1 MSTLVSRN
9 TMRLAASASGVNGYY
24 VGYRII
30 VKRLDSTTGRE
41 FVQDREIV
49 AYDGANKVVTID
61 SIWDEDFIP
70 GAGDSYEIVP
80 MYPDSRVS
88 INTAMQAMDYITSDR
103 YGRGLHPVKDLKL
116 DTWLEA
122 GRICDTPSDIWIHY
136 GTVTAGLNIGDV
148 FRWPSSGTLIWQGK
162 VAEIDGNFV
171 RMTENIGKLTNK
183 WNNWKTYSVNQ
194 LVHEDNRLYQV
205 TSAGQQP
212 TKPTHTSG
220 TVNGL
225 LYLSTNGVG
234 LARIGTAGMLYA
246 RSDGNPIRYE
256 KNGNYVSGYTLYD
269 SDGVDYWRHL
279 GWDAQDQ
286 RYVTRHQTNISVDTS
301 LPLFDNMN
309 SILDHCGGILRY
321 SGDKYVLEIEQAEPE
336 IANSDSEPR
345 NITADH
351 IIGRIRLSDEG
362 VRSAYN
368 SLTVSFADPANK
380 FEARNIS
387 FFNSDYLKADR
398 NVPKKGNVSIPG
410 ITNYYNARI
419 LADRYLNRSRY
430 GLTVSMNLIPRGVLL
445 QAGKVIQLQYP
456 RYGWGNKRF
465 RIENLQHNEDCTVDI
480 VAKEY
485 DDSFYVISNISR
497 PPAMSTSGDATN
509 TTPNSP
515 YGLVASNIS
524 SNNENISGIEL
535 SWTNSTHAN
544 ASLVTTEIF
553 SSTNNLLRI
562 TVNTINGD
570 VLTSTGPHGLSVND
584 TVTSEWAYNRLEH
597 SKTYFVVSV
606 PTPTTFRLSETRGG
620 SPIIFSN
627 GSGLGATLL
636 TATMIGTVTPPENS
650 YIDVYTGNAIDRV
663 TKYYWIRHKVVQD

>member
-1 MSTLVSRN
+1 MK
-9 TMRLAASASGVNGYY
+9 LAATASGVNEYY
-24 VGYRII
+24 TGYRIV
-30 VKRLDSTTGRE
+30 VKRLDTVTGRE
-41 FVQDREIV
+41 FVQDREII
-49 AYDGANKVVTID
+49 AYDATNKVITID

-70 GAGDSYEIVP
+70 GTGDTYEIVP

-103 YGRGLHPVKDLKL
+103 YGRGLSPTKDLKL

-122 GRICDTPSDIWIHY
+122 GRICDTPSDIWIK
-136 GTVTAGLNIGDV
+136 VTSGIASVGQV
-148 FRWPSSGTLIWQGK
+148 FRWPASGTLIWQGT
-162 VAEIDGNFV
+162 VAEVDGSFV
-171 RMTENIGKLTNK
+171 RMTNNIGKLTRK
-183 WNNWKTYSVNQ
+183 WNNWRNFVSGE
-194 LVHEDNRLYQV
+194 LVYEDNRLYISTGGVV
-205 TSAGQQP
+205 T
-212 TKPTHTSG
+212 TKPIHSSG
-220 TVNGL
+220 TVGS
-225 LYLSTNGVG
+225 LSYRGTSTVFIT
-234 LARIGTAGMLYA
+234 RIDGAATLTLVV
-246 RSDGNPIRYE
+246 DGNPIRYE

-279 GWDAQDQ
+279 GWDAQEQ
-286 RYVTRHQTNISVDTS
+286 RYVTRHQTNITIDTS

-309 SILDHCGGILRY
+309 SILDHCSGILRY
-321 SGDKYVLEIEQAEPE
+321 SGDKYVLEIEQAEGE
-336 IANSDSEPR
+336 IANSKSEPR

-351 IIGRIRLSDEG
+351 IIGKIRLNDEG
-362 VRSAYN
+362 VRGAYN

-445 QAGKVIQLQYP
+445 QAGKVIQLQYS
-456 RYGWGNKRF
+456 RYGWSNKKF

-497 PPAMSTSGDATN
+497 PPATSTSGDANN

-544 ASLVTTEIF
+544 ATLVTTEVF

-562 TVNTINGD
+562 TVNTIAGD
-570 VLTSTGPHGLSVND
+570 TLTSTVAHGLALND

-606 PTPTTFRLSETRGG
+606 PTATTFKLSETRGG
-620 SPIIFSN
+620 APLTFTS
-627 GSGLGATLL
+627 GSGLGATFL

-650 YIDVYTGNAIDRV
+650 YIDVYTGNALDRV